1 MSMFSGLI
9 TAIITPFCDGVFD
22 AISFKRLLAEQ
33 EVADGIVIGGTTGES
48 PTITFE
54 ELRQAIVCAQDFPKK
69 RIVGVGSNNTLE
81 TIEKI
86 TMLDQMTGI
95 DAYLVIAPYYN
106 RPSDLGIFEHYSA
119 IAESTRRPIILYSN
133 PIRCGVEISV
143 DTVVRLA
150 EENKNIVGIKEA
162 TNCCSRVDDLY
173 RSLPEDFAIFSG
185 NDNMTFPFMALGACG
200 VMSAASNVLVREIKR
215 LVDETKAGKLA
226 EARALHRTLIP
237 KMRLLFEEPN
247 PIVIKYVLASQR
259 ILRSA
264 EVRLPLYVDAEEHL
278 EEIATAFHH

>member
-33 EVADGIVIGGTTGES
+33 EVADGVVIGGTTGES

-69 RIVGVGSNNTLE
+69 RMVGVGSNNTHE

-162 TNCCSRVDDLY
+162 TNCCSRIDDLY

-200 VMSAASNVLVREIKR
+200 VISAASNVLVREIKQ
-215 LVDETKAGKLA
+215 LVDETKAGNLA
-226 EARALHRTLIP
+226 KARALHRMLIP

-264 EVRLPLYVDAEEHL
+264 EVRLPLYVDAEERL

>member
-33 EVADGIVIGGTTGES
+33 EVAEGIVIGGTTGES